1 MKYFIIVA
9 DGAADYPVPELG
21 GKTPFQV
28 AFTPNLHYISS
39 KGRLGVYKT
48 VPNGMHPG
56 SDVANMSIAGY
67 DPRKYYTGRGPLE
80 AAVLGIEFNDRVIF
94 RCNLI
99 TVSGEILEDYSAGHI
114 TRGEAA
120 QLIEALNKWT
130 PFGRFYLGLDYR
142 NLFVLEEC
150 DDKLLN
156 TPPHD
161 IVGRKFTSY
170 LLGPPSNEW
179 ARKLN
184 QLMLDSREILENHPV
199 NIRRRREGKRPANMI
214 WLWGQGRKPNM
225 EPLKQKY
232 GITGAMISA
241 VYLVKGIGVLTGMW
255 VPEVP
260 GATGYYD
267 SDLVRKAEY
276 GIKSVKEKGLD
287 LAYIHVEATD
297 EAGHEGNAEMKVK
310 MLERIDR
317 EIIGKILDEVPE
329 ASIAFLPDHPT
340 PIPVRT
346 HTAEPV
352 PVVIYRPG
360 TTGDGLLFD
369 EFTCKK
375 GSLGFL
381 EGEQFMRKFLS
392 T

>member
-48 VPNGMHPG
+48 VPDGMHPG

-130 PFGRFYLGLDYR
+130 PFGKFYLGLDYR

-199 NIRRRREGKRPANMI
+199 NIRRRKEGKRPANMI

-267 SDLVRKAEY
+267 SDLVRKAEC
-276 GIKSVKEKGLD
+276 GIKSIKEKGLD
-287 LAYIHVEATD
+287 LAYIHIEATD
-297 EAGHEGNAEMKVK
+297 EAGHVGNAEMKVK

>member
-1 MKYFIIVA
+1 
-9 DGAADYPVPELG
+9 
-21 GKTPFQV
+21 
-28 AFTPNLHYISS
+28 
-39 KGRLGVYKT
+39 
-48 VPNGMHPG
+48 
-56 SDVANMSIAGY
+56 
-67 DPRKYYTGRGPLE
+67 
-80 AAVLGIEFNDRVIF
+80 
-94 RCNLI
+94 
-99 TVSGEILEDYSAGHI
+99 VSGEILEDYSAGHI

-184 QLMLDSREILENHPV
+184 QLMLDSRKILENHPV

-267 SDLVRKAEY
+267 SDLAKKAEC

>member
-28 AFTPNLHYISS
+28 AFIPNLHYISS

-48 VPNGMHPG
+48 VPDGMHPG
-56 SDVANMSIAGY
+56 SDVANMSITGY

-142 NLFVLEEC
+142 NLFVMEEC

-232 GITGAMISA
+232 GVAGAMISA

-255 VPEVP
+255 VPEVL

-267 SDLVRKAEY
+267 SDLAKKAEC

-287 LAYIHVEATD
+287 LAYIHIEATD

-310 MLERIDR
+310 MLERVDR

-340 PIPVRT
+340 PIRVRT

>member
-184 QLMLDSREILENHPV
+184 QLMLDSRKILENHPV

-267 SDLVRKAEY
+267 SDLVRKAEC